1 MHSLYPVFIH
11 PSLIYVIL
19 IHQSFSY
26 MHRSASSYSDVSVF
40 IASMRVQPLFAAAK
54 EQFGKA
60 PLYFPYPR
68 YPNLK
73 I

>member
-11 PSLIYVIL
+11 LFLIYVIL
-19 IHQSFSY
+19 IRQSFSY
-26 MHRSASSYSDVSVF
+26 MHRSAGGYSDVSVF
-40 IASMRVQPLFAAAK
+40 MASMRVQPLFAAAK
-54 EQFGKA
+54 EQFSKA
-60 PLYFPYPR
+60 PLYFSYPR